1 LWCKDQSGITSPI
14 IGPRT
19 VAQLEDALPVLEMD
33 LHPDDAARL
42 DLLNGPGNA
51 VSDFFN
57 SNDWMKARVRDE
69 A

>member
-1 LWCKDQSGITSPI
+1 
-14 IGPRT
+14 